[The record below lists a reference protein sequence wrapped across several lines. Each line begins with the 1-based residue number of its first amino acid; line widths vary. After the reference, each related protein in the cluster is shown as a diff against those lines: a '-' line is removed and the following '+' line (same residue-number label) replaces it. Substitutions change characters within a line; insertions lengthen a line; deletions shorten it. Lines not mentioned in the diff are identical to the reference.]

1 MHEYNTNK
9 TRLYKKLL
17 ENFKKYEF
25 DKKNK

>member
-17 ENFKKYEF
+17 VNLKKYEF

>member
-17 ENFKKYEF
+17 ENLKKYEF